1 MGTSSGA
8 YELDNVCAPEKRHH
22 NRTKMKRD
30 ILQTTSWTSVLC
42 PYDDKMVYDL
52 AMYVSFISQTQPRIN
67 QTSHITDNMSL

>member
-30 ILQTTSWTSVLC
+30 ILQTTS
-42 PYDDKMVYDL
+42 
-52 AMYVSFISQTQPRIN
+52 
-67 QTSHITDNMSL
+67 